1 MLILS
6 TTSYNVT
13 WSLLECVVFLFVSN
27 YVVNKLGLKLREANP
42 YNKTFIWILICQYG
56 KFSLEQYV
64 YGLEVECK
72 GLTLV

>member
-42 YNKTFIWILICQYG
+42 YNKTFI
-56 KFSLEQYV
+56 
-64 YGLEVECK
+64 
-72 GLTLV
+72 